1 MRPGSACR
9 AARADAVPAWF
20 TPFETGPAALDLSIG
35 SLLVSLL
42 LAFVLGQAIAWTY
55 LWSHSGLSYSRSFT
69 QSLLLMTMLVTLV
82 MAVIGNSIVTAFGLL
97 GALALIRF
105 RNVLKDTRD
114 TVFVFM
120 SLVVGM
126 AVGTQRYLL
135 AVVGTVAAILAVL
148 YVNYTSFGSQV
159 RFDGYLTLR
168 LGGRAGPGREA
179 LELLRRFCRETRAIS
194 TRRAGAE
201 DETEMIFRIGLRDR
215 GRGDEL
221 LDELRGAPGVTH
233 ASLLLRDEMSEV

>member
-1 MRPGSACR
+1 MPS
-9 AARADAVPAWF
+9 WF
-20 TPFETGPAALDLSIG
+20 APFETGPATIDLSVA
-35 SLLVSLL
+35 SLILSLL

-135 AVVGTVAAILAVL
+135 AVTGTAAAILAVL

-168 LGGRAGPGREA
+168 LDGRGGPRQEA
-179 LELLRRFCRETRAIS
+179 LDLLRRFCRESRAIS
-194 TRRAGAE
+194 TRRAGSE
-201 DETEMIFRIGLRDR
+201 EETEMIFRVGLRDR
-215 GRGDEL
+215 HRGDDL